1 MSIYVFDVRTAKC
14 SFSIII
20 FIIIPLTTTLSAFS
34 SSQHSTE
41 KKECYAE
48 FVIGLSV
55 AAHTTVKKTVMAR
68 PSCTV
73 QPVMVTVKSAD
84 AWW

>member
-41 KKECYAE
+41 KKECSAE

-55 AAHTTVKKTVMAR
+55 AAPTTVRTVMER

>member
-1 MSIYVFDVRTAKC
+1 MSIYVFEVRSETG
-14 SFSIII
+14 SIIIII

-41 KKECYAE
+41 KKECSAE

-55 AAHTTVKKTVMAR
+55 AAPTTVRTVMER